1 MKFYINIIYLYMS
14 MWRLVYNN
22 VNVNTILRDG
32 YKYVATRCSLVV
44 AYKYVANTCVLF
56 IIRLSSFFIIKN
68 QTTLVENKIRKWCYC
83 KFLQPSHPQM
93 WYLVQKPHHS
103 PLAEHTL
110 LVPFLFVP
118 HHLVLLLTQVP
129 SFRPRLAFCQ
139 FVHAHPML
147 ITFHVLISNIYFPP
161 FYISCNIRKNNT
173 IYSSLLI
180 CD

>member
-93 WYLVQKPHHS
+93 WCLVRKPHHS
-103 PLAEHTL
+103 PFADHTL
-110 LVPFLFVP
+110 LILFPFVTHHVTLF
-118 HHLVLLLTQVP
+118 LTQVL
-129 SFRPRLAFCQ
+129 SFLPRLAVFP
-139 FVHAHPML
+139 HSHPML
-147 ITFHVLISNIYFPP
+147 ISFHVLMIGNI
-161 FYISCNIRKNNT
+161 
-173 IYSSLLI
+173 
-180 CD
+180 